1 MLGLSWSIEYNV
13 PLIIDVEKA
22 QWKPRREVWL
32 AGLWER
38 KVFSDVVNE
47 VFNVKIDF
55 TNRHLVFHRVPSWE
69 KNVYYAVEVFGE
81 GARLGLIY
89 YNASNQW
96 SISPSG
102 ALASILDSMGLES
115 VEINTSI
122 KYVKGKKIEID
133 KSRCIEGKEYILVA
147 LRNHIGIARVLDPV
161 ECIVKVKDTAP
172 RGFKLLGTPDTSKL
186 VELNKSVIEKYA
198 GEAKRFIERVYEKYI
213 GSGKIHVSFSGGAD
227 STSVLVLAVEAL
239 GAERVVAVYSDT
251 GLEYPE
257 TREYVEKLASKLG
270 VELVVLKPEVSFIDE
285 IARRG
290 LMSVENRWCTEL
302 LKLRP
307 LREYYTRRNVKIYL
321 DGARDYESTL
331 RAKTPRISENPALPG
346 VLRALPIKKWPRI
359 LVQLYLLSRG
369 IELNPLYDKGYSR
382 IGCIVCP
389 AMHKHE
395 LLLSYNQYSEIH
407 EEILKK
413 TGLSREEY
421 FSMKWTNRKL
431 FTE

>member
-1 MLGLSWSIEYNV
+1 MIGLSWSIEYNV
-13 PLIIDVEKA
+13 PLIVNSEKA
-22 QWKPRREVWL
+22 PWKPRREVWL

-38 KVFSDVVNE
+38 KLLSDIVYE

-55 TNRHLVFHRVPSWE
+55 TNRHLVFHRVPAWV
-69 KNVYYAVEVFGE
+69 KNIHYAIEVFGE

-89 YNASNQW
+89 YNANNQW

-102 ALASILDSMGLES
+102 ALASILDSLGLETI
-115 VEINTSI
+115 ELKTSTR
-122 KYVKGKKIEID
+122 YVKGKKIGID
-133 KSRCIEGKEYILVA
+133 RSRCKERKEYVLVA
-147 LRNHIGIARVLDPV
+147 LKDHIGVARVLDPV
-161 ECIVKVKDTAP
+161 ECIIKVKDTAP
-172 RGFKLLGTPDTSKL
+172 RGFKLLNTPVASKL
-186 VELNKSVIEKYA
+186 VELNTSIIEQYA
-198 GEAKRFIERVYEKYI
+198 GEAKKFIERVYGKYV

-257 TREYVEKLASKLG
+257 SREYVEDLASKLG

-285 IARRG
+285 ITKRG

-369 IELNPLYDKGYSR
+369 VELNPLYDKGYSR

-407 EEILKK
+407 EEIMKK
-413 TGLSREEY
+413 TGLTREEY
-421 FSMKWTNRKL
+421 FSMKWTSRKI
-431 FTE
+431 FME